1 MDEKTLWA
9 KIQELQEPWSLSEI
23 AIATQLLEEFER
35 MRDEPVQQELSPGG
49 GKLRAYADI
58 WSEFALLLRR
68 QIERWRQEA
77 NTSSGSRSSEA
88 RFHAEIWQER
98 LVQDVLRHLGHR

>member
-1 MDEKTLWA
+1 MNKETLRIT
-9 KIQELQEPWSLSEI
+9 IQDLREPWSLKEI
-23 AIATQLLEEFER
+23 AVAMQLLKEFER
-35 MRDEPVQQELSPGG
+35 LREEAVRRGHPLGEGELRG
-49 GKLRAYADI
+49 YVEI
-58 WSEFALLLRR
+58 WSEFAVLLRE

-77 NTSSGSRSSEA
+77 NTSSGSRSAEA

>member
-1 MDEKTLWA
+1 MLRA
-9 KIQELQEPWSLSEI
+9 KIQELQEPWSLREI
-23 AIATQLLEEFER
+23 AIATQLLDEFER
-35 MRDEPVQQELSPGG
+35 LRAEAVQQGYFRGQG
-49 GKLRAYADI
+49 GKQGYADI
-58 WSEFALLLRR
+58 WSEFAVLLRR

-77 NTSSGSRSSEA
+77 STGSGSRSTEA